1 MEIKEFS
8 RIKKFFR
15 PLTSKRMGAMEL
27 LDDAALVPIKKMD
40 SIVVS
45 TDALVEEIHFH
56 SDERADFVS
65 RKALRT
71 NLSDLA
77 AMGSKPFAYNLALI
91 IGKKKLIN
99 IDQWLKLFSKGLAVD
114 QKKFGIRLIGGDTV
128 TSLGPTSICISIF
141 GTPNPKGSLLRCG
154 AMVGD
159 GIFVSGTIGD
169 AALGLR
175 LRGNRS
181 LSCLSK
187 ENSYCISRYR
197 IPRPRI
203 ELGLALGGMASAAMD
218 ISDGLFQD
226 LSHLCG
232 ASNVGASVQANKIP
246 LSKEVSTFVNEN
258 KFSIEHVITGGD
270 DYELI
275 FTAPVTKEK
284 SIFNLARVTK
294 TRITRIGTVQ
304 SGRGVFIF
312 DKRGNIIPVS
322 KGGYS
327 HD

>member
-27 LDDAALVPIKKMD
+27 LDDAALVPTKKTD

-45 TDALVEEIHFH
+45 TDALVEKIHFH
-56 SDERADFVS
+56 SDERADFIA

-77 AMGSKPFAYNLALI
+77 AMGSKPFAYNLGLI
-91 IGKKKLIN
+91 IGKRKLGN
-99 IDQWLKLFSKGLAVD
+99 IDQWLKLFSKGLAAD
-114 QKKFGIRLIGGDTV
+114 QKKFGIELIGGDTV
-128 TSLGPTSICISIF
+128 TSFGPTSICISIF
-141 GTPNPKGSLLRCG
+141 GTPNPKGSLLRSG
-154 AMVGD
+154 AKVGD
-159 GIFVSGTIGD
+159 GIYVSGTIGD
-169 AALGLR
+169 AALGLA

-181 LSCLSK
+181 LSCSSK

-203 ELGLALGGMASAAMD
+203 ELGLALGEAASAAMD

-232 ASNVGASVQANKIP
+232 ASNVSGSVEANKIP
-246 LSKEVSTFVNEN
+246 LSKEVSSFVNEN
-258 KFSIEHVITGGD
+258 KFSIEQVISGGD

-275 FTAPVTKEK
+275 FTAPVTKEN
-284 SIFNLARVTK
+284 SIFRMARATK

-304 SGRGVFIF
+304 SGREISVF
-312 DKRGNIIPVS
+312 DKNQDIIPVH

>member
-15 PLTSKRMGAMEL
+15 PLTSQRMGAMEL
-27 LDDAALVPIKKMD
+27 LDDAALVPTKKTD

-45 TDALVEEIHFH
+45 TDALVEKIHFH
-56 SDERADFVS
+56 SNERADFIA

-91 IGKKKLIN
+91 IGKKKSIN

-114 QKKFGIRLIGGDTV
+114 QEKFGVELIGGDTV
-128 TSLGPTSICISIF
+128 TSFGPTSICISIF
-141 GTPNPKGSLLRCG
+141 GTPNPKGSLLRTG
-154 AMVGD
+154 AKVGD

-169 AALGLR
+169 AALGLI
-175 LRGNRS
+175 LRGSRS
-181 LSCLSK
+181 LSCLAK

-203 ELGLALGGMASAAMD
+203 DLGLALGEVASAAMD

-232 ASNVGASVQANKIP
+232 ASNVGGVVHANKIP
-246 LSKEVSTFVNEN
+246 LSKEVSTFVKEN
-258 KFSIEHVITGGD
+258 KFSIEQVITGGD

-284 SIFNLARVTK
+284 SIFNMARVTK
-294 TRITRIGTVQ
+294 TRIPRIGTVQ
-304 SGRGVFIF
+304 SGGGIFIF
-312 DKRGNIIPVS
+312 DKNGDIVPVS
-322 KGGYS
+322 KAGYS
-327 HD
+327 HE

>member
-15 PLTSKRMGAMEL
+15 PLTSQRMGAMEL
-27 LDDAALVPIKKMD
+27 LDDAALVPTNKTD

-45 TDALVEEIHFH
+45 TDALVEKIHFH
-56 SDERADFVS
+56 SNERADFIA

-91 IGKKKLIN
+91 IGKKKSIN

-114 QKKFGIRLIGGDTV
+114 QKKFGVELIGGDTV
-128 TSLGPTSICISIF
+128 TSFGPTSICISIF
-141 GTPNPKGSLLRCG
+141 GTPNPNGSLLRRG
-154 AMVGD
+154 AKVGD

-169 AALGLR
+169 AALGLT

-187 ENSYCISRYR
+187 EKSYCISRYR

-203 ELGLALGGMASAAMD
+203 DLGLALGEVASAAMD

-232 ASNVGASVQANKIP
+232 ASNVGGLIDANKIP
-246 LSKEVSTFVNEN
+246 LSKEVNTFVKEN
-258 KFSIEHVITGGD
+258 KFSIEQVITGGD

-284 SIFNLARVTK
+284 SIFNMARVTK
-294 TRITRIGTVQ
+294 TRVTRIGTVR
-304 SGRGVFIF
+304 SGGGISIF
-312 DKRGNIIPVS
+312 DKNGDVIPVS
-322 KGGYS
+322 KAGYS
-327 HD
+327 HE

>member
-15 PLTSKRMGAMEL
+15 PLTSQRMGAMEL
-27 LDDAALVPIKKMD
+27 LDDAALVPTKKTD

-45 TDALVEEIHFH
+45 TDALVEKIHFH
-56 SDERADFVS
+56 SNERADFIA

-91 IGKKKLIN
+91 IGKKKSIN

-114 QKKFGIRLIGGDTV
+114 QKKFGVELIGGDTV
-128 TSLGPTSICISIF
+128 TSFGPTSICISIF
-141 GTPNPKGSLLRCG
+141 GTPNPNGSLLRRG
-154 AMVGD
+154 AKVGD

-169 AALGLR
+169 AALGLT

-203 ELGLALGGMASAAMD
+203 DLGLALGEVASAAMD

-232 ASNVGASVQANKIP
+232 ASNVGGLIDANKIP
-246 LSKEVSTFVNEN
+246 LSKEVNTFVKEN
-258 KFSIEHVITGGD
+258 KFSIEQVITGGD

-284 SIFNLARVTK
+284 SIFNMARVTK
-294 TRITRIGTVQ
+294 TRVTRIGTVR
-304 SGRGVFIF
+304 SGGGISIF
-312 DKRGNIIPVS
+312 DKNGDVIPVS
-322 KGGYS
+322 KAGYS
-327 HD
+327 HE

>member
-15 PLTSKRMGAMEL
+15 PLTSHRMGAMEL
-27 LDDAALVPIKKMD
+27 LDDAALMPIKKTD

-45 TDALVEEIHFH
+45 TDALVEKIHFH
-56 SDERADFVS
+56 SDERADFVA

-77 AMGSKPFAYNLALI
+77 AMGSKPFAYNLAI
-91 IGKKKLIN
+91 IMGKTKSSN
-99 IDQWLKLFSKGLAVD
+99 IDQWLELFSKGLALD
-114 QKKFGIRLIGGDTV
+114 QKKFGIELIGGDTV
-128 TSLGPTSICISIF
+128 KSLGPTSICISIF

-169 AALGLR
+169 SALGLA

-203 ELGLALGGMASAAMD
+203 ELGLALGGTASAAMD

-226 LSHLCG
+226 LGHLCG
-232 ASNVGASVQANKIP
+232 ASSVGASVQANKIP
-246 LSKEVSTFVNEN
+246 LSKEVSAFVKQN
-258 KFSIEHVITGGD
+258 KFSIEQVITGGD

-275 FTAPVTKEK
+275 FTAPATEEK
-284 SIFNLARVTK
+284 SILNLARVTK

-304 SGRGVFIF
+304 SGRRISIY
-312 DKRGNIIPVS
+312 DKKGNIIPVS

>member
-15 PLTSKRMGAMEL
+15 PLTSQRMGAMEL
-27 LDDAALVPIKKMD
+27 LDDAALVPTKKTD

-45 TDALVEEIHFH
+45 TDALVEKIHFH
-56 SDERADFVS
+56 SDERADFIA

-91 IGKKKLIN
+91 IGKKKSIN

-114 QKKFGIRLIGGDTV
+114 QKKFGIELIGGDTV
-128 TSLGPTSICISIF
+128 TSFGPTSICISIF
-141 GTPNPKGSLLRCG
+141 GTPNPKRSLLRRG
-154 AMVGD
+154 AKVGD

-169 AALGLR
+169 AALGLM

-181 LSCLSK
+181 LSCLSI

-203 ELGLALGGMASAAMD
+203 DLGLALGEVASAAMD

-232 ASNVGASVQANKIP
+232 ASNVGGLVHANKIP
-246 LSKEVSTFVNEN
+246 LSKEVSTFVKEK
-258 KFSIEHVITGGD
+258 KFSIEQVITGGD

-284 SIFNLARVTK
+284 SIFNMARVTK

-304 SGRGVFIF
+304 SGEGISILNKNG
-312 DKRGNIIPVS
+312 DIITVS
-322 KGGYS
+322 KAGYS
-327 HD
+327 HE

>member
-1 MEIKEFS
+1 
-8 RIKKFFR
+8 
-15 PLTSKRMGAMEL
+15 MGAMEL
-27 LDDAALVPIKKMD
+27 LDDAALVPIKKTN

-45 TDALVEEIHFH
+45 TDALVEKIHFH
-56 SDERADFVS
+56 SNESADFVA

-77 AMGSKPFAYNLALI
+77 AMGSKPFAYNLAII
-91 IGKKKLIN
+91 IGKRKSSN

-114 QKKFGIRLIGGDTV
+114 QKKFGIELIGGDTV
-128 TSLGPTSICISIF
+128 TSLGPTSICITIF
-141 GTPNPKGSLLRCG
+141 GTPNIKGSLLRSG
-154 AMVGD
+154 AKVGD

-169 AALGLR
+169 AALGLK
-175 LRGNRS
+175 LIENRS

-187 ENSYCISRYR
+187 NNSYCVSRYR
-197 IPRPRI
+197 IPRPRV
-203 ELGLALGGMASAAMD
+203 ELGLALGGLASAAMD

-226 LSHLCG
+226 LNHLCG
-232 ASNVGASVQANKIP
+232 ASSVGGLVHANKIP
-246 LSKEVSTFVNEN
+246 LSKEVSNFVNQN
-258 KFSIEHVITGGD
+258 KFSIEQVITGGD

-275 FTAPVTKEK
+275 FTAPVPKEK
-284 SIFNLARVTK
+284 SILNLARLTN

-304 SGRGVFIF
+304 SGRGGSILDKNGDFIA
-312 DKRGNIIPVS
+312 VS

>member
-15 PLTSKRMGAMEL
+15 PLTSQRMGAMEL
-27 LDDAALVPIKKMD
+27 LDDAALVPTKKTD

-45 TDALVEEIHFH
+45 TDALVEKIHFH
-56 SDERADFVS
+56 SDERADFIA

-91 IGKKKLIN
+91 IGKKKSIN
-99 IDQWLKLFSKGLAVD
+99 IDQWLKLFSKGLAAD
-114 QKKFGIRLIGGDTV
+114 QKKFGIELIGGDTV
-128 TSLGPTSICISIF
+128 TSFGPTSICISIF
-141 GTPNPKGSLLRCG
+141 GTPNPKRSLLRRG
-154 AMVGD
+154 AKVGD

-169 AALGLR
+169 AALGLT

-181 LSCLSK
+181 LSCLSI

-203 ELGLALGGMASAAMD
+203 DLGLALGEVASAAMD

-232 ASNVGASVQANKIP
+232 ASNVGGLVHANKIP
-246 LSKEVSTFVNEN
+246 LSKEVSTFVKEK
-258 KFSIEHVITGGD
+258 KFSIEQVITGGD

-284 SIFNLARVTK
+284 SIFNMARVTK
-294 TRITRIGTVQ
+294 TRITRIGIVQ
-304 SGRGVFIF
+304 SGGGISIL
-312 DKRGNIIPVS
+312 DKNGDIIPVS
-322 KGGYS
+322 KAGYS
-327 HD
+327 HE

>member
-15 PLTSKRMGAMEL
+15 PLTSQRMGAMEL
-27 LDDAALVPIKKMD
+27 LDDAALVPTKKTD

-45 TDALVEEIHFH
+45 TDALVEKIHFH
-56 SDERADFVS
+56 SDERADFIA

-91 IGKKKLIN
+91 IGKKKSIN

-114 QKKFGIRLIGGDTV
+114 QKKFGIELIGGDTV
-128 TSLGPTSICISIF
+128 TSFGPTSICISIF
-141 GTPNPKGSLLRCG
+141 GTPNPKRSLLRRG
-154 AMVGD
+154 AKVGD

-169 AALGLR
+169 AALGLT

-181 LSCLSK
+181 LSCLSI

-203 ELGLALGGMASAAMD
+203 DLGLALGEVASAAMD

-232 ASNVGASVQANKIP
+232 ASNVGGLVHANKIP
-246 LSKEVSTFVNEN
+246 LSKEVSTFVKEK
-258 KFSIEHVITGGD
+258 KFSIEQVITGGD

-284 SIFNLARVTK
+284 SIFNMARVTK

-304 SGRGVFIF
+304 SGEGISIF
-312 DKRGNIIPVS
+312 DKNGDIIPVS
-322 KGGYS
+322 KAGYS
-327 HD
+327 HE

>member
-15 PLTSKRMGAMEL
+15 PLTSQRMGAMEL
-27 LDDAALVPIKKMD
+27 LDDAALVPTKKMD

-45 TDALVEEIHFH
+45 TDALVEKIHFH
-56 SDERADFVS
+56 SNERADFIA

-77 AMGSKPFAYNLALI
+77 SMGSKPFAYNLALI
-91 IGKKKLIN
+91 IGKKKSIN

-114 QKKFGIRLIGGDTV
+114 QKKFGVELIGGDTV
-128 TSLGPTSICISIF
+128 TSFGPTSICISIF
-141 GTPNPKGSLLRCG
+141 GTPNPKGSLLRRG
-154 AMVGD
+154 AKVGD

-169 AALGLR
+169 AALGLT

-203 ELGLALGGMASAAMD
+203 DLGLALGEVASAAMD

-232 ASNVGASVQANKIP
+232 ASNVGGIVHANKIP
-246 LSKEVSTFVNEN
+246 LSKEVRTFLKEN
-258 KFSIEHVITGGD
+258 KFSIEQVITGGD

-284 SIFNLARVTK
+284 SILNMARVTK

-304 SGRGVFIF
+304 SGGGISIF
-312 DKRGNIIPVS
+312 DKNGDIIPVS
-322 KGGYS
+322 KAGYS
-327 HD
+327 HE